1 MLKKFKG
8 LLLTLMAI
16 ALVANVS
23 LPALAQNPTGSIR
36 GVVKDPQGAIVGN
49 ANISAKNT
57 ATGEIRK
64 ANTGQD
70 GIYTISNLLPA
81 QYEVTIEASGFKQI
95 TFPATVEVGSS
106 VAGDVTLEVGG
117 GSEIVDIAAGGQ
129 ATLEKESNQVAGVI
143 NKQKIDAMPLNGRN
157 FLQLALL
164 EPGVAVITREPG
176 SQNNIFN
183 VSIGGANSAL
193 TRLTV
198 DGGSIVDPVCGG
210 AAQNFSTETVQEFQ
224 ISTFNFD
231 LSTGVTSVGAINIV
245 SRSGGNEF
253 HGSGFLYFRDNKLSA
268 VPTLQKPTKDFDPF
282 FRRYQY
288 GGSFGGPIKK
298 DKAFFF
304 GNIEWLNQDNVV
316 ANIATGFARGLSQ
329 FNTTFPSPYDGVL
342 LNTRGDFSISDKNKL
357 FTRYSF
363 DDNKT
368 LAPDGANILP
378 SRWRDNRSRDHNVQA
393 GLTTL
398 FTNTLVN
405 DFRFNY
411 QRITNDELIPTA
423 DQCPPSDI
431 GCFGLGGVQINFVT
445 SNLAF
450 GNTVNAPQNRRLNR
464 YQYVETLSW
473 EKGAHRLKFGGE
485 WEHNYGFGKWAFLD
499 PGLLVLYDPEI
510 VLFANNSLIAGIN
523 AAPLPQT
530 IKDTVINLARIPLP
544 AAFTTPG
551 ATITLTDILNLPLA
565 AGAVGIGDPSQP
577 PPFNTEIAR
586 QSNRYRFYA
595 QDSWRV
601 RPNFNFLYGVAYQYE
616 TNLGNH
622 DLEKPAL
629 LAKVIGDVGKQRK
642 DKNNFAPSVG
652 FTYDVGSKGKTVI
665 RGGGGVYYDTVL
677 FVTRLQERA
686 TNGPAGNG
694 RSQVATAY
702 FQNSIPFASLPTIPG
717 LPAAVQAQLAGTVA
731 AFNPA
736 LGTSI
741 NFVTQP
747 TKFTAANFL
756 TLLNQQSGAIQS
768 GLSAAGAAGFSGL
781 DFFKTGTGILD
792 PDLET
797 PYSVQFSI
805 GFQHKLRQD
814 TLLNVDFVSRRRLHT
829 LFQTDG
835 VRFNRVAALGG
846 SILPKCVGAQAVNPT
861 AQCANGSIAVTQSS
875 GRSDYKAM
883 LVKLDKRFANRYQ
896 LTASY
901 ALASRKEFLTGEDL
915 NDFFRYQV
923 TQGAR
928 HSLTVSGL
936 VDLPYGI
943 QGSLIA
949 IYQSK
954 EPFNAR
960 YSGSADFNGDGT
972 TGDTLPGLEP
982 FSLGRG
988 TNKNELLQLVA
999 TFNATLAGTRAANG
1013 ALIAPIALPTKFD
1026 FGDDFWSQ
1034 DIRLSKA
1041 FKFNNEKYTANFF
1054 VEAFNI
1060 LNISNLVG
1068 YSQRLNTSFGLPT
1081 GRAGQNFG
1089 TGGPRALQIGGRFSF

>member
-1 MLKKFKG
+1 MLLG
-8 LLLTLMAI
+8 IVAL
-16 ALVANVS
+16 ALVVNVS
-23 LPALAQNPTGSIR
+23 LPAFAQNPTGSIR
-36 GVVKDPQGAIVGN
+36 GVVKDPQGAIVTN

-57 ATGEIRK
+57 ATGEIRR

-70 GIYTISNLLPA
+70 GLYTISNLPPG
-81 QYEVTIEASGFKQI
+81 QYEVTVEAANFKQL

-106 VAGDVTLEVGG
+106 VAGDVSLEVGG
-117 GSEIVDIAAGGQ
+117 GKEVVDVVAGGQ

-164 EPGVAVITREPG
+164 EPGVSVSAKDPG
-176 SQNNIFN
+176 SQNNLFN
-183 VSIGGANSAL
+183 VSIGGASSAL

-224 ISTFNFD
+224 ISTYNFD

-245 SRSGGNEF
+245 SRTGGNEY
-253 HGSGFLYFRDNKLSA
+253 HGSGFLYFRDHNLSA
-268 VPTLQKPTKDFDPF
+268 VPTLQKPSKNFDPF

-288 GGSFGGPIKK
+288 GGSIGGPIKK

-304 GNIEWLNQDNVV
+304 GNVEWLNQDTVVSNVV
-316 ANIATGFARGLSQ
+316 TGFAGFSQ
-329 FNTTFPSPYDGVL
+329 FNTTFASPYDGVL
-342 LNTRGDFSISDKNKL
+342 LNTRGDFTISDKNKV

-363 DDNKT
+363 DNNKT
-368 LAPDGANILP
+368 FAPDGGNILP
-378 SRWRDNRSRDHNVQA
+378 SRWRDNRSRDHNAQA

-405 DFRFNY
+405 DFRFNF
-411 QRITNDELIPTA
+411 QRITNDELVPSES
-423 DQCPPSDI
+423 QCPASNPA
-431 GCFGLGGVQINFVT
+431 CLGRGGMQINFVS

-464 YQYVETLSW
+464 YQSVETLSW
-473 EKGAHRLKFGGE
+473 EKGAHRFKFGVE

-499 PGLLVLYDPEI
+499 PGLLVLYDPEFVI
-510 VLFANNSLIAGIN
+510 LTNNTVAAQVNAIAG
-523 AAPLPQT
+523 LPQS
-530 IKDTVINLARIPLP
+530 IKDSVINLSRIPLP

-551 ATITLTDILNLPLA
+551 ATITLTDILNLPVA

-577 PPFNTEIAR
+577 PPFNTGIAR
-586 QSNRYRFYA
+586 QGNRYRYYA
-595 QDSWRV
+595 QDSWRI
-601 RPNFNFLYGVAYQYE
+601 RPNFNLLYGLSYQYE

-622 DLEKPAL
+622 DLAKPAIL
-629 LAKVIGDVGKQRK
+629 QKIVGDLGKQKK

-652 FTYDVGSKGKTVI
+652 FTWDVGSKGKTVI

-702 FQNSIPFASLPTIPG
+702 FQNDIPFTQLPTIPG
-717 LPAAVQAQLAGTVA
+717 LPAAVQAALAGTVA
-731 AFNPA
+731 QFNPPV
-736 LGTSI
+736 GTSI
-741 NFVTQP
+741 NFTSFP
-747 TKFTAANFL
+747 TKFTAKNFID
-756 TLLNQQSGAIQS
+756 LLARQSGAIQS
-768 GLSAAGAAGFSGL
+768 GLSAAGAAGFAGL

-814 TLLNVDFVSRRRLHT
+814 TVLNVDFVSRRRLHT
-829 LFQTDG
+829 LFQTDAEK
-835 VRFNRVAALGG
+835 FNRVAAAGG
-846 SILPKCVGAQAVNPT
+846 PVLPKCVGVQQQTNP
-861 AQCANGSIAVTQSS
+861 AFQCANGAISVTQSS
-875 GRSDYKAM
+875 GRSDYRAM

-901 ALASRKEFLTGEDL
+901 ALASRREFLTGEDL
-915 NDFFRYQV
+915 NDFFRYLV
-923 TQGAR
+923 PQGPR

-936 VDLPYGI
+936 VDLPYGF

-949 IYQSK
+949 IYQSR

-972 TGDTLPGLEP
+972 TGDTLPGLKP
-982 FSLGRG
+982 FSLGRE
-988 TNKNELLQLVA
+988 TSKNELLQLVA
-999 TFNATLAGTRAANG
+999 QFNATLAGTKAANG
-1013 ALIAPIALPTKFD
+1013 ATIAPIVLPTQFS
-1026 FGDDFWSQ
+1026 FGDDFWSH
-1034 DIRLSKA
+1034 DVRLAKT
-1041 FKFNNEKYTANFF
+1041 FKLNSEKYTASLF
-1054 VEAFNI
+1054 VEAFN
-1060 LNISNLVG
+1060 LFNIANLGG
-1068 YSQRLNTSFGLPT
+1068 YSQRLNSSFGLPT

-1089 TGGPRALQIGGRFSF
+1089 TGGPRALQIGGRFNF